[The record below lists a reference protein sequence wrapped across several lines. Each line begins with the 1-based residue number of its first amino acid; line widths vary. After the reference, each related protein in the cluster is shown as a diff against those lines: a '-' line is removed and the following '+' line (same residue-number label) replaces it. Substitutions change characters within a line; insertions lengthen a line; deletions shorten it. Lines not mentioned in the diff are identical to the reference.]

1 MVKVRGAVLRCRPI
15 VSPGVFSIRL
25 AYQTLES
32 GIDVARPLQTKM
44 VAVAEAAIILGANQ
58 TRVVRPQPTG

>member
-15 VSPGVFSIRL
+15 VSPGVFSVRL
-25 AYQTLES
+25 VYQTLE
-32 GIDVARPLQTKM
+32 GGVDVVRPLQTKV

-58 TRVVRPQPTG
+58 TRVVRPQPSG